1 LRKIDACKYF
11 ILIPANRKITCT
23 EIKKITSMGL
33 KIAGV
38 RMVVKIPL
46 LEMLEKVSRY
56 AESSLQ
62 PELIFVLSEF

>member
-1 LRKIDACKYF
+1 
-11 ILIPANRKITCT
+11 
-23 EIKKITSMGL
+23 MGL

-38 RMVVKIPL
+38 KMVVKIRL

-56 AESSLQ
+56 AESSLR